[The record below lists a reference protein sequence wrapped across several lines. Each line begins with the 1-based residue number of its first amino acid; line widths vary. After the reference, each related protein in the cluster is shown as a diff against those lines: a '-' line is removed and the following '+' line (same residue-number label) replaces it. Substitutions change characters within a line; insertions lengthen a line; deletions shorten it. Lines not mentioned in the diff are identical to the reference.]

1 MGYWNEQ
8 EVIKIRSTARA
19 EEVVKVEE
27 DKEEQEEDKTS
38 GTPCAEIDK
47 KNCAGHRSRP
57 IYEQSSAPPPK
68 APRGSQGGPLQSKSF
83 QQKHSPIDI
92 FKRCHIN
99 ANIVILLNL
108 FVIVGW
114 HT

>member
-1 MGYWNEQ
+1 MVNGHVLHVLINVPWVRLD
-8 EVIKIRSTARA
+8 EVKA
-19 EEVVKVEE
+19 VVHDDPADTVILTLRRKRQ
-27 DKEEQEEDKTS
+27 KY
-38 GTPCAEIDK
+38 
-47 KNCAGHRSRP
+47 CAGHRSTP
-57 IYEQSSAPPPK
+57 IYEQLLTPPPK

>member
-1 MGYWNEQ
+1 MPHESSEDSSNQPDGPMG
-8 EVIKIRSTARA
+8 SP
-19 EEVVKVEE
+19 
-27 DKEEQEEDKTS
+27 
-38 GTPCAEIDK
+38 TPCAEIDK

-68 APRGSQGGPLQSKSF
+68 SPRGSQGSPLQSKSF